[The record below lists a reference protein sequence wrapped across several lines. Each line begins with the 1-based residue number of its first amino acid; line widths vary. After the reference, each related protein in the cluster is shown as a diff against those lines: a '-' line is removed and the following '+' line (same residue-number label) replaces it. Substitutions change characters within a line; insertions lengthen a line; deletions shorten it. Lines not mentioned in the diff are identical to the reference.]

1 MPAQDFTK
9 ELNQEQLA
17 VVLQGNGPCLVLAG
31 AGSGKTRV
39 ITYRVAYLLAN
50 GVRPDEILLVTF
62 TNKAAG
68 EMISRVQKI
77 TGHTERLP
85 WAGTFHHVANKILR
99 QYAPLLGY
107 KNNFTILDAD
117 DSEALLKLCIKEYK
131 DETMGKRFPSA
142 RVLKNIYSYA
152 RNAET
157 TVDQVLDLRHPDWYV
172 YAEKIKDIWSAY
184 ERRKKEANAMD
195 FDDLLFNF
203 LLLLNQEKVLAK
215 FAEQFKYILVDEYQD
230 TNKLQASIILKLA
243 LKHKNLLV
251 VGDDAQSIYSF
262 RAADIQNIL
271 RFEDVYPEAKIFK
284 LETNYRSHQKILNLA
299 NDVIANNFKQLKKN
313 LRTALTETPG
323 LGKPELYPQ
332 MDEAEEAEFVVR
344 EVKHLKEKG
353 VRSSEIAVLFRAAS
367 HAHRLEMEL
376 VKANISYDFRGGLR
390 FFERAHVK
398 DVLSYLRILTNIS
411 DTAAWMRV
419 LLHEEGIGP
428 TGANK
433 IASSVKQ
440 MVDAREI
447 LEAEVV
453 GMSEKAKVGWN
464 NFVSIFKSLLNAGET
479 PDKLIAALI
488 ESPYRDYLEAEFIDA
503 DERMEDL
510 EEMMGF
516 AGQYA
521 TVEDFLA
528 EATLQESFILQ
539 KDRTTDTKDKVILS
553 TIHQA
558 KGLEWEAVLII
569 NLTNGAF
576 PNERALKEN
585 GGLEEERRLFYVALT
600 RAKKY
605 LYLTYPMEQKNWGGT
620 AGPSLFLDEIDRDLI
635 EDHSLLGGDNYTVLN
650 DDDVTYEAEDR
661 PIRIKP
667 GSLLRDIDDL

>member
-1 MPAQDFTK
+1 VANLDFTK

-17 VVLQGNGPCLVLAG
+17 VVLQGDGPCLVLAG

-39 ITYRVAYLLAN
+39 ITYRVAHLLAN
-50 GVRPDEILLVTF
+50 AVKPEEILLVTF
-62 TNKAAG
+62 TNKASG
-68 EMISRVQKI
+68 EMLSRVQKI

-107 KNNFTILDAD
+107 KNNFTILDTD
-117 DSEALLKLCIKEYK
+117 DSEALIKLCVKEYK
-131 DETMGKRFPSA
+131 DEKMGKRFPSA

-172 YAEKIKDIWSAY
+172 YAEKIKDIWGAY

-195 FDDLLFNF
+195 FDDLLFNL
-203 LLLLNQEKVLAK
+203 LLLLNQEKMQAK
-215 FAEQFKYILVDEYQD
+215 FSEQFRYILVDEYQD
-230 TNKLQASIILKLA
+230 TNRLQSSLIQKLA
-243 LKHKNLLV
+243 VKHRNLLV

-271 RFEDVYPEAKIFK
+271 RFEDVYPDAKIFK
-284 LETNYRSHQKILNLA
+284 LETNYRSHQEILNLA

-313 LRTALTETPG
+313 LRTALKQVES
-323 LGKPELYPQ
+323 LNKPELYPE
-332 MDEAEEAEFVVR
+332 MDEAEEAQFVVKEIR
-344 EVKHLKEKG
+344 RLKEKG
-353 VRSSEIAVLFRAAS
+353 VVSPEIAVLFRAAS

-376 VKANISYDFRGGLR
+376 VKAGIAYDFRGGLR

-398 DVLSYLRILTNIS
+398 DVLSYLRILTNLA

-428 TGANK
+428 TGANR
-433 IASSVKQ
+433 IA
-440 MVDAREI
+440 
-447 LEAEVV
+447 AEVKRLVDSREVLGLDLV
-453 GMSEKAKVGWN
+453 GVSEKAKVGWN
-464 NFVSIFKSLLNAGET
+464 NFVNIFKTLITVGPT
-479 PDKLIAALI
+479 PDKMIAALI
-488 ESPYRDYLEAEFIDA
+488 DSPYRDYLDSEFIDA
-503 DERMEDL
+503 DERIEDL

-516 AGQYA
+516 ASQYA

-539 KDRTTDTKDKVILS
+539 KDRTTDTKDKIILS

-558 KGLEWEAVLII
+558 KGLEWEAVFVI

-576 PNERALKEN
+576 PNERALKED
-585 GGLEEERRLFYVALT
+585 GGLEEERRLFYVAVT

-605 LYLTYPMEQKNWGGT
+605 LYLSYPMEQKNWGGT
-620 AGPSLFLDEIDRDLI
+620 AGPSIFLDEIDRDLI
-635 EDHSLLGGDNYTVLN
+635 EDHSLLSSSNYTVLN
-650 DDDVTYEAEDR
+650 DDGVTYEAEDQ

>member
-1 MPAQDFTK
+1 MANLDFTK

-17 VVLQGNGPCLVLAG
+17 VVLQGDGPCLVLAG

-39 ITYRVAYLLAN
+39 ITYRVAHLLAN
-50 GVRPDEILLVTF
+50 AVKPEEILLVTF
-62 TNKAAG
+62 TNKASG
-68 EMISRVQKI
+68 EMLSRVQKI

-107 KNNFTILDAD
+107 KNNFTILDTD
-117 DSEALLKLCIKEYK
+117 DSEALIKLCVKEYK
-131 DETMGKRFPSA
+131 DEKMGKRFPSA

-172 YAEKIKDIWSAY
+172 YAEKIKDIWGAY

-195 FDDLLFNF
+195 FDDLLFNL
-203 LLLLNQEKVLAK
+203 LLLLNQEKMQAK
-215 FAEQFKYILVDEYQD
+215 FSEQFRYILVDEYQD
-230 TNKLQASIILKLA
+230 TNRLQSSLIQKLA
-243 LKHKNLLV
+243 VKHRNLLV

-271 RFEDVYPEAKIFK
+271 RFEDVYPDAKIFK
-284 LETNYRSHQKILNLA
+284 LETNYRSHQEILNLA

-313 LRTALTETPG
+313 LRTALKQVES
-323 LGKPELYPQ
+323 LNKPELYPE
-332 MDEAEEAEFVVR
+332 MDEAEEAQFVVKEIR
-344 EVKHLKEKG
+344 RLKEKG
-353 VRSSEIAVLFRAAS
+353 VVSPEIAVLFRAAS

-376 VKANISYDFRGGLR
+376 VKAGIAYDFRGGLR

-398 DVLSYLRILTNIS
+398 DVLSYLRILTNLA

-428 TGANK
+428 TGANR
-433 IASSVKQ
+433 IA
-440 MVDAREI
+440 
-447 LEAEVV
+447 AEVKRLVDSREVLGLDLV
-453 GMSEKAKVGWN
+453 GVSEKAKVGWN
-464 NFVSIFKSLLNAGET
+464 NFVNIFKTLITVGPT
-479 PDKLIAALI
+479 PDKMIAALI
-488 ESPYRDYLEAEFIDA
+488 DSPYRDYLDSEFIDA
-503 DERMEDL
+503 DERIEDL

-516 AGQYA
+516 ASQYA

-539 KDRTTDTKDKVILS
+539 KDRTTDTKDKIILS

-558 KGLEWEAVLII
+558 KGLEWEAVFVI

-576 PNERALKEN
+576 PNERALKED
-585 GGLEEERRLFYVALT
+585 GGLEEERRLFYVAVT

-605 LYLTYPMEQKNWGGT
+605 LYLSYPMEQKNWGGT
-620 AGPSLFLDEIDRDLI
+620 AGPSIFLDEIDRDLI
-635 EDHSLLGGDNYTVLN
+635 EDHSLLSSSNYTVLN
-650 DDDVTYEAEDR
+650 DDGVTYEAEDQ